1 MGKSVAVNVF
11 SKVVDAKPTAT
22 HKNHTKSFDPKDI
35 GLYGFKSPKD
45 FEAFLRTS
53 NGKITMAII
62 ADVIKEQLMQQQQQ
76 ELEYQRLLSR
86 RIAMISLMLLGL
98 AYKKHAHAKWIDA
111 AYERIKRINELNAN
125 SQKQA
130 KNQYKEVIDAYQ
142 EGLNSL
148 QKSMRQTE
156 EEANQVENELNA
168 LAKDQEHME
177 RQHNAFD
184 KALEDVFD
192 APVETLQQEMETVDG
207 ELNDVM
213 EEIQSL
219 LENGQEDEAREKL
232 ALHNAKVARRAAAQ
246 EMLDLKSNESKFN
259 YYDENGAS
267 VSDANAHSYVVPNEM
282 QLVRD
287 PNTDEFLLL
296 KAGTL
301 TEDSSFDS
309 LPEEVKESGK
319 KEFARREPEIRS
331 VRSTVNQKKE
341 LECKAFEE
349 RCKPVVERSEYL
361 QEKIVQQKNLQL
373 GLQAELAQIQSL
385 QQQHS
390 PTPKA
395 QPSIGA
401 TNSPNTA
408 NKDTTSTYRHLLQLM
423 QLKPTSEQVHR
434 LEDQIKSDR
443 GADLTPQEKR
453 ELQEIKPGQRILP
466 GQMEKIMNLLANTGA
481 TVTSKQHEVRSA
493 VTPMDM
499 NKLTSPFS
507 RGR

>member
-1 MGKSVAVNVF
+1 MGDPIKVNVF
-11 SKVVDAKPTAT
+11 SKVFGSKPAAAHNNPAKA
-22 HKNHTKSFDPKDI
+22 FDPTDI

-53 NGKITMAII
+53 NGKVTMAII
-62 ADVIKEQLMQQQQQ
+62 ADVIKEQLMEKQQQ
-76 ELEYQRLLSR
+76 ELEYQRLLYR
-86 RIAMISLMLLGL
+86 RIVMISLMLLGL
-98 AYKKHAHAKWIDA
+98 AYRKHAHAKLINA
-111 AYERIKRINELNAN
+111 AYDRIKRIKELDAN

-130 KNQYKEVIDAYQ
+130 KEQYKEVVDAYQ
-142 EGLNSL
+142 EGLNTL

-156 EEANQVENELNA
+156 EEATNVENELNA

-184 KALEDVFD
+184 EALKDVFET
-192 APVETLQQEMETVDG
+192 PVEALQQEMETIDA
-207 ELNDVM
+207 ELTDIM
-213 EEIQSL
+213 EEIQTL
-219 LENGQEDEAREKL
+219 LENDKEDEAREKL
-232 ALHNAKVARRAAAQ
+232 ALHNAKIARRAAAQ
-246 EMLDLKSNESKFN
+246 ETLDLKDKEPKFK
-259 YYDENGAS
+259 YYDKNGSPVNEAK
-267 VSDANAHSYVVPNEM
+267 AHAYVVPNEM
-282 QLVRD
+282 ELVRD

-301 TEDSSFDS
+301 TKENSFDS
-309 LPEEVKESGK
+309 LPESVKESAK
-319 KEFARREPEIRS
+319 KEFTRREPELRS
-331 VRSTVNQKKE
+331 VHSTITEKKKVE
-341 LECKAFEE
+341 TKAFEE
-349 RCKPVVERSEYL
+349 RCKPVMERSEQL
-361 QEKIVQQKNLQL
+361 QEKIIQQKNLQL
-373 GLQAELAQIQSL
+373 GMQAALAEVQNLQN
-385 QQQHS
+385 S
-390 PTPKA
+390 PAPKS
-395 QPSIGA
+395 QPSIGSA
-401 TNSPNTA
+401 NSANTA

-499 NKLTSPFS
+499 NRLTSPFS